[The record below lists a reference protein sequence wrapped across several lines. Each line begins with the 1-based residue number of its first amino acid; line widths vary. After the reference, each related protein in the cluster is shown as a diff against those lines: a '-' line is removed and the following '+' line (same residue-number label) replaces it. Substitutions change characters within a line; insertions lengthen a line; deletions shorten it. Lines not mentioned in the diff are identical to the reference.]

1 MNNEETLKEVK
12 KTELN
17 ILSTVDD
24 FCRKNNIKYSLAYG
38 TLLGAVRHKGFIPW
52 DDDIDI
58 WMTRK
63 NYNRFIRIWKQN
75 PVQGYILQNTDLEE
89 DFSQNFTKIR
99 KDNTAFIQTE
109 EEKTMN
115 YHKGIF
121 IDIFPLDRVAKTPSK
136 IAVQK
141 FYAMLTMLFYRKYA
155 PPTEKGLK
163 KYISK
168 FFLKI
173 VPKSKYENARK
184 HFENRYL
191 SLGGDVDCSWL
202 SNSTY
207 RDLSIYYD
215 SDMMDDYTFLQF
227 EGRNFMSVS
236 NWDHALKMQYGDYMQ
251 LPPEKD
257 RVWKHHPIFIDLKNN
272 YEAK

>member
-63 NYNRFIRIWKQN
+63 NYNKFIKTWEQN

-109 EEKTMN
+109 EEKTTN

-168 FFLKI
+168 FFLRI

-191 SLGGDVDCSWL
+191 SLSGDVDCSWL

>member
-1 MNNEETLKEVK
+1 M
-12 KTELN
+12 
-17 ILSTVDD
+17 
-24 FCRKNNIKYSLAYG
+24 
-38 TLLGAVRHKGFIPW
+38 RHKCFIPW

-58 WMTRK
+58 WMTRE
-63 NYNRFIRIWKQN
+63 NYNKFIRVWKQN

-109 EEKTMN
+109 EEKTTN

-141 FYAMLTMLFYRKYA
+141 LYAMLTMLFYRKYA

-163 KYISK
+163 KYISE
-168 FFLKI
+168 FSLKI

-184 HFENRYL
+184 YFENKYL
-191 SLGGDVDCSWL
+191 FLSGDVDCSWL

-207 RDLSIYYD
+207 RELSIYYD

-236 NWDHALKMQYGDYMQ
+236 KWDHALKMKYGDYMQ
-251 LPPEKD
+251 LPPEED
-257 RVWKHHPIFIDLKNN
+257 RVWKHHPIFIDLNNN

>member
-1 MNNEETLKEVK
+1 MNKEETLKEVK
-12 KTELN
+12 KAELN
-17 ILSTVDD
+17 ILITVDD
-24 FCRKNNIKYSLAYG
+24 FCKKNNIKYSLAYG

-58 WMTRK
+58 WMTRE
-63 NYNRFIRIWKQN
+63 NYNKFIRVWKQN

-109 EEKTMN
+109 EEKTTN

-141 FYAMLTMLFYRKYA
+141 LYAMFTMLFYRKYA

-163 KYISK
+163 KYISE

-184 HFENRYL
+184 YFENKYL
-191 SLGGDVDCSWL
+191 FLSGDVDCSWL

-236 NWDHALKMQYGDYMQ
+236 KWDHALKMKYGDYMQ
-251 LPPEKD
+251 LPPEED
-257 RVWKHHPIFIDLKNN
+257 RVWKHHPIFIDLNNN

>member
-1 MNNEETLKEVK
+1 MNKEETLKEVK
-12 KTELN
+12 KAELN

-24 FCRKNNIKYSLAYG
+24 FCQKNNIKYSLAYG

-58 WMTRK
+58 WMTRE
-63 NYNRFIRIWKQN
+63 NYNKFIRGWEQN
-75 PVQGYILQNTDLEE
+75 PVQGYILQNTDFEE

-141 FYAMLTMLFYRKYA
+141 LYATLTMLFYRKYA

-163 KYISK
+163 KYISE

-184 HFENRYL
+184 YFENKYL
-191 SLGGDVDCSWL
+191 FLSGDVDCSWL

-236 NWDHALKMQYGDYMQ
+236 KWNHALKMKYGDYMQ
-251 LPPEKD
+251 LPPEED
-257 RVWKHHPIFIDLKNN
+257 RVWKHHPIFIDLNNN

>member
-1 MNNEETLKEVK
+1 MNNEEILKDVK

-24 FCRKNNIKYSLAYG
+24 FCQKNNIKYSLAYG

-63 NYNRFIRIWKQN
+63 NYNKFIKTWEQN

-109 EEKTMN
+109 EEKTTN

-168 FFLKI
+168 FFLRI

-191 SLGGDVDCSWL
+191 SLSGDVDCSWL

>member
-24 FCRKNNIKYSLAYG
+24 FCQKNNIKYSLAYG

-58 WMTRK
+58 WMTRE

-109 EEKTMN
+109 EEKTTN

-191 SLGGDVDCSWL
+191 SLSGDVDCSWL

-207 RDLSIYYD
+207 RDLNIYYD

>member
-12 KTELN
+12 KAELN

-24 FCRKNNIKYSLAYG
+24 FCQKNNIKYSLAYG

-63 NYNRFIRIWKQN
+63 NYNKFIKTWEQN

-109 EEKTMN
+109 EEKTTN

-168 FFLKI
+168 FFLRI

-184 HFENRYL
+184 YFENKYL
-191 SLGGDVDCSWL
+191 FLSGDVDCSWL

>member
-63 NYNRFIRIWKQN
+63 NYNKFIKTWEQN

-109 EEKTMN
+109 EEKTTN

-168 FFLKI
+168 FFLRI

-191 SLGGDVDCSWL
+191 SLNGDVDCSWL

-257 RVWKHHPIFIDLKNN
+257 RVWKHHPIFIDLKNK

>member
-1 MNNEETLKEVK
+1 MNKEETLKEVK
-12 KTELN
+12 KAELN

-24 FCRKNNIKYSLAYG
+24 FCQKNNIKYSLAYG

-58 WMTRK
+58 WMTRE
-63 NYNRFIRIWKQN
+63 NYNKLIRAWEQN

-109 EEKTMN
+109 EEKTTN

-141 FYAMLTMLFYRKYA
+141 LYAMLTMLFYRKYA

-163 KYISK
+163 KYISE

-184 HFENRYL
+184 YFENKYL
-191 SLGGDVDCSWL
+191 FLSGDVDCSWL

-207 RDLSIYYD
+207 RELSIYYD

-236 NWDHALKMQYGDYMQ
+236 KWDHALKMKYGDYMQ
-251 LPPEKD
+251 LPPEED
-257 RVWKHHPIFIDLKNN
+257 RVWKHHPIFIDLNNN

>member
-1 MNNEETLKEVK
+1 MNKEETLKEVK
-12 KTELN
+12 KAELN

-24 FCRKNNIKYSLAYG
+24 FCQKNNIKYSLAYG

-58 WMTRK
+58 WMTRE
-63 NYNRFIRIWKQN
+63 NYNKFIRAWEQN

-109 EEKTMN
+109 EEKTTN

-141 FYAMLTMLFYRKYA
+141 LYAMLTMLFYRKYA

-163 KYISK
+163 KYISG

-184 HFENRYL
+184 YFENKYL
-191 SLGGDVDCSWL
+191 FLSGDVDCSWL

-236 NWDHALKMQYGDYMQ
+236 KWDHALKMQYGDYMQ
-251 LPPEKD
+251 LPPEED
-257 RVWKHHPIFIDLKNN
+257 RVWKHHPIFIDLNNN

>member
-1 MNNEETLKEVK
+1 MNNEETLKDVK

-63 NYNRFIRIWKQN
+63 NYNKFIKTWEQN
-75 PVQGYILQNTDLEE
+75 PVRGYILQNTDLEE

-109 EEKTMN
+109 EEKTTN

-191 SLGGDVDCSWL
+191 SLSGDVDCSWL

-272 YEAK
+272 YGAK

>member
-1 MNNEETLKEVK
+1 MNKEETLKEVK
-12 KTELN
+12 KAELN

-24 FCRKNNIKYSLAYG
+24 FCKKNNIKYSLAYG

-58 WMTRK
+58 WMTRE
-63 NYNRFIRIWKQN
+63 NYNKFIRAWEQN

-109 EEKTMN
+109 EEKTTN

-141 FYAMLTMLFYRKYA
+141 LYAMLTMLFYRKYA

-163 KYISK
+163 KYISE

-184 HFENRYL
+184 YFENKYL
-191 SLGGDVDCSWL
+191 FLSGDVDCSWL

-207 RDLSIYYD
+207 RELSIYYD

-227 EGRNFMSVS
+227 EGGNFMSVS
-236 NWDHALKMQYGDYMQ
+236 KWDHALKMKYGDYMQ
-251 LPPEKD
+251 LPPEED
-257 RVWKHHPIFIDLKNN
+257 RVWKHHPIFIDLNNN

>member
-1 MNNEETLKEVK
+1 MNKEETLKEVK
-12 KTELN
+12 KAELN
-17 ILSTVDD
+17 ILITVDD
-24 FCRKNNIKYSLAYG
+24 FCKKNNIKYSLAYG

-58 WMTRK
+58 WMTRE
-63 NYNRFIRIWKQN
+63 NYNKFIRVWKQN

-109 EEKTMN
+109 EEKTTN

-141 FYAMLTMLFYRKYA
+141 LYAMLTMLFYRKYA

-163 KYISK
+163 KYISE

-184 HFENRYL
+184 YFENKYL
-191 SLGGDVDCSWL
+191 FLSGDVDCSWL

-207 RDLSIYYD
+207 RELSIYYD

-236 NWDHALKMQYGDYMQ
+236 KWDHALKMKYGDYMQ
-251 LPPEKD
+251 LPPEED
-257 RVWKHHPIFIDLKNN
+257 RVWKHHPIFIDLNNN

>member
-1 MNNEETLKEVK
+1 MNKEETLKEVK
-12 KTELN
+12 KAELN

-24 FCRKNNIKYSLAYG
+24 FCKKNNIKYSLAYG

-58 WMTRK
+58 WMTRE
-63 NYNRFIRIWKQN
+63 NYNKFIRVWKQN

-109 EEKTMN
+109 EEKTTN

-141 FYAMLTMLFYRKYA
+141 LYAMLTMLFYRKYA

-163 KYISK
+163 KYISE

-184 HFENRYL
+184 YFENKYL
-191 SLGGDVDCSWL
+191 FLSGDVDCSWL

-236 NWDHALKMQYGDYMQ
+236 KWNHALKMKYGDYMQ
-251 LPPEKD
+251 LPPEED
-257 RVWKHHPIFIDLKNN
+257 RVWKHHPIFIDLNNN

>member
-1 MNNEETLKEVK
+1 MNKEETLKEVK
-12 KTELN
+12 KAELN
-17 ILSTVDD
+17 ILITVDD
-24 FCRKNNIKYSLAYG
+24 FCKKNNIKYSLAYG

-58 WMTRK
+58 WMTRE
-63 NYNRFIRIWKQN
+63 NYNKFIRVWKQN

-99 KDNTAFIQTE
+99 KDNTAFIQNE
-109 EEKTMN
+109 EEKTTN

-141 FYAMLTMLFYRKYA
+141 LYAMLTMLFYRKYA

-163 KYISK
+163 KYISE

-184 HFENRYL
+184 YFENKYL
-191 SLGGDVDCSWL
+191 FLSGDVDCSWL

-236 NWDHALKMQYGDYMQ
+236 KWDHALKMQYGDYMQ
-251 LPPEKD
+251 LPPKED
-257 RVWKHHPIFIDLKNN
+257 RVWKHHPIFIDLNNN
-272 YEAK
+272 YEEK

>member
-1 MNNEETLKEVK
+1 MNKEETLKEVK
-12 KTELN
+12 KAELN

-24 FCRKNNIKYSLAYG
+24 FCQKNNIKYSLAYG

-58 WMTRK
+58 WMTRE
-63 NYNRFIRIWKQN
+63 NYNKFIRAWKQN

-109 EEKTMN
+109 EEKTTN

-121 IDIFPLDRVAKTPSK
+121 IDIFPLDRIAKTPSK

-141 FYAMLTMLFYRKYA
+141 LYAMLTMLFYRKYA

-163 KYISK
+163 KYISE

-184 HFENRYL
+184 YFENKYL
-191 SLGGDVDCSWL
+191 FLSGDVDCSWL

-207 RDLSIYYD
+207 RELSIYYD

-236 NWDHALKMQYGDYMQ
+236 KWDHALKMQYGDYMQ
-251 LPPEKD
+251 LPPEED
-257 RVWKHHPIFIDLKNN
+257 RVWKHHPIFIDLNNN

>member
-1 MNNEETLKEVK
+1 M
-12 KTELN
+12 
-17 ILSTVDD
+17 
-24 FCRKNNIKYSLAYG
+24 
-38 TLLGAVRHKGFIPW
+38 
-52 DDDIDI
+52 
-58 WMTRK
+58 
-63 NYNRFIRIWKQN
+63 
-75 PVQGYILQNTDLEE
+75 EE

-109 EEKTMN
+109 EEKTTN

-184 HFENRYL
+184 YFENRYL
-191 SLGGDVDCSWL
+191 SLSGDVDCSWL

>member
-1 MNNEETLKEVK
+1 MNKEETLKEVK
-12 KTELN
+12 KAELN

-24 FCRKNNIKYSLAYG
+24 FCQKNNIKYSLAYG

-58 WMTRK
+58 WMTRE
-63 NYNRFIRIWKQN
+63 NYNKFIRVWKQN

-99 KDNTAFIQTE
+99 KDNTAFIQNE
-109 EEKTMN
+109 EEKTTN

-141 FYAMLTMLFYRKYA
+141 LYAMLTMLFYRKYA
-155 PPTEKGLK
+155 PPMEKGLK
-163 KYISK
+163 KYISE

-184 HFENRYL
+184 YFENKYL
-191 SLGGDVDCSWL
+191 FLSGDVDCSWL

-236 NWDHALKMQYGDYMQ
+236 KWDHALKMQYGDYMQ
-251 LPPEKD
+251 LPPKED
-257 RVWKHHPIFIDLKNN
+257 RVWKHHPIFIDLNNN
-272 YEAK
+272 YEEK

>member
-17 ILSTVDD
+17 ILSTGDD
-24 FCRKNNIKYSLAYG
+24 FCRKNNINYSLAYG

-63 NYNRFIRIWKQN
+63 NYNKFIKTWEQN

-109 EEKTMN
+109 EEKTTN

-168 FFLKI
+168 FFLRI

-191 SLGGDVDCSWL
+191 SLSGDVDCSWL

-207 RDLSIYYD
+207 IDLSIYYD

>member
-1 MNNEETLKEVK
+1 MNKEETLKEVK
-12 KTELN
+12 KAELN

-24 FCRKNNIKYSLAYG
+24 FCQKNNIKYSLAYG

-58 WMTRK
+58 WMTRE
-63 NYNRFIRIWKQN
+63 NYNKFIRVWKQN

-99 KDNTAFIQTE
+99 KDNTAFIQNE
-109 EEKTMN
+109 EEKTTN

-141 FYAMLTMLFYRKYA
+141 LYAMLTMLFYRKYA

-163 KYISK
+163 KYISE

-184 HFENRYL
+184 YFENKYL
-191 SLGGDVDCSWL
+191 FLSGDVDCSWL

-236 NWDHALKMQYGDYMQ
+236 KWDHALKMQYGDYMQ
-251 LPPEKD
+251 LPPEED
-257 RVWKHHPIFIDLKNN
+257 RVWKHHPIFIDLNNN
-272 YEAK
+272 YEEK

>member
-1 MNNEETLKEVK
+1 MNKEETLKEVK
-12 KTELN
+12 KAELN

-24 FCRKNNIKYSLAYG
+24 FCQKNNIKYSLAYG

-58 WMTRK
+58 WMTRE
-63 NYNRFIRIWKQN
+63 NYNKFIRVWKQN

-99 KDNTAFIQTE
+99 KDNTAFIQNE
-109 EEKTMN
+109 EEKTTN
-115 YHKGIF
+115 YHKGLF

-141 FYAMLTMLFYRKYA
+141 LYAMLTMLFYRKYA

-163 KYISK
+163 KYISE

-184 HFENRYL
+184 YFENKYL
-191 SLGGDVDCSWL
+191 FLSGDVDCSWL

-236 NWDHALKMQYGDYMQ
+236 KWDHALKMQYGDYMQ
-251 LPPEKD
+251 LPPEED
-257 RVWKHHPIFIDLKNN
+257 RVWKHHPIFIDLNNN
-272 YEAK
+272 YEEK

>member
-1 MNNEETLKEVK
+1 MNKEETLKEVK
-12 KTELN
+12 KAELN

-24 FCRKNNIKYSLAYG
+24 FCKKNNIKYSLAYG

-58 WMTRK
+58 WMTRE
-63 NYNRFIRIWKQN
+63 NYNKFIRAWEQN

-109 EEKTMN
+109 EEKTTN

-136 IAVQK
+136 TAVQK
-141 FYAMLTMLFYRKYA
+141 LYAMLTMLFYRKYA

-163 KYISK
+163 KYISE

-184 HFENRYL
+184 YFENKYL
-191 SLGGDVDCSWL
+191 FLSGDVDCSWL

-236 NWDHALKMQYGDYMQ
+236 KWDHALKMQYGDYMQ
-251 LPPEKD
+251 LPPEED
-257 RVWKHHPIFIDLKNN
+257 RVWKHHPIFIDLNNN

>member
-1 MNNEETLKEVK
+1 MNKEETLKEVK
-12 KTELN
+12 KAELN

-24 FCRKNNIKYSLAYG
+24 FCKKNNIKYSLAYG

-58 WMTRK
+58 WMTRE
-63 NYNRFIRIWKQN
+63 NYNKFIRVWEQN

-109 EEKTMN
+109 EEKTTN

-141 FYAMLTMLFYRKYA
+141 LYAMLTMLFYRKYV

-163 KYISK
+163 KHISE

-173 VPKSKYENARK
+173 VSKSKYENARK
-184 HFENRYL
+184 YFENKYL
-191 SLGGDVDCSWL
+191 FLSGDVDCSWL

-215 SDMMDDYTFLQF
+215 SDMMDNYTFLQF

-236 NWDHALKMQYGDYMQ
+236 KWDHALKMQYGDYIQ
-251 LPPEKD
+251 LPPEED
-257 RVWKHHPIFIDLKNN
+257 RVWKHHPIFIDLNNN

>member
-58 WMTRK
+58 WMTRE
-63 NYNRFIRIWKQN
+63 NYNKFIRTWEQN

-109 EEKTMN
+109 EEKTTN

-191 SLGGDVDCSWL
+191 SLSGDVDCSWL

>member
-63 NYNRFIRIWKQN
+63 NYNKFIRTWEQN

-89 DFSQNFTKIR
+89 NFSQNFTKIR

-109 EEKTMN
+109 EEKTTN

-191 SLGGDVDCSWL
+191 SLSGDADCSWL

-227 EGRNFMSVS
+227 EGRSFMSVS

>member
-1 MNNEETLKEVK
+1 MNKEETLKEVK
-12 KTELN
+12 KAELN

-24 FCRKNNIKYSLAYG
+24 FCQKNNIKYSLAYG

-58 WMTRK
+58 WMTRE
-63 NYNRFIRIWKQN
+63 NYNKFIRVWEQN
-75 PVQGYILQNTDLEE
+75 PVQGYILQNTDFEE

-141 FYAMLTMLFYRKYA
+141 LYATLTMLFYRKYA

-163 KYISK
+163 KYISE

-184 HFENRYL
+184 YFENKYL
-191 SLGGDVDCSWL
+191 FLSGDVDCSWL

-236 NWDHALKMQYGDYMQ
+236 KWDHALKMQYGDYMQ
-251 LPPEKD
+251 LPPEED
-257 RVWKHHPIFIDLKNN
+257 RVWKHHPIFIDLNNN

>member
-1 MNNEETLKEVK
+1 MNKEETLKEVK
-12 KTELN
+12 KAELN

-24 FCRKNNIKYSLAYG
+24 FCQKNNIKYSLAYG

-58 WMTRK
+58 WMTRE
-63 NYNRFIRIWKQN
+63 NYNKFIRVWKQN

-99 KDNTAFIQTE
+99 KDNTAFIQNE
-109 EEKTMN
+109 EEKTTN

-141 FYAMLTMLFYRKYA
+141 LYAMLTMLFYRKYA

-163 KYISK
+163 KYISE

-184 HFENRYL
+184 YFENKYL
-191 SLGGDVDCSWL
+191 FLSGDVDCSWL

-236 NWDHALKMQYGDYMQ
+236 KWDHALKMQYGDYMQ
-251 LPPEKD
+251 LPPKED
-257 RVWKHHPIFIDLKNN
+257 RVWKHHPIFIDLNNN
-272 YEAK
+272 YEEK